1 MGPHHAEGLP
11 DAKMEGTRMRWE
23 TFPPRARRRLTSELP
38 ACASPS
44 SISWQVSRAAACSA
58 SNSC

>member
-1 MGPHHAEGLP
+1 MRPHHAEELP
-11 DAKMEGTRMRWE
+11 DAKMEGTAHALGDM
-23 TFPPRARRRLTSELP
+23 ARRRLASELP

-44 SISWQVSRAAACSA
+44 SISWQVSGAAACSA